1 MSEQEKCHSMGKAT
15 LSLPV
20 AMDKERFVAPMRNTE
35 EEKGEQKE
43 E

>member
-1 MSEQEKCHSMGKAT
+1 MSEQEKCLSMEKAT
-15 LSLPV
+15 LLLLV

-35 EEKGEQKE
+35 EKKGEQKE